1 MAAIEILIERNHG
14 VEWIQAVHFKDH
26 AIIFATSHGLKVIVE
41 EAKSMQG
48 NAFLQASLF
57 QPYELNEEQ
66 VPCRSYYLHLSRGP
80 PFMTWTLSSFLY
92 KTHIEN

>member
-1 MAAIEILIERNHG
+1 M
-14 VEWIQAVHFKDH
+14 HFKDH

-57 QPYELNEEQ
+57 NPFQLNEDQ
-66 VPCRSYYLHLSRGP
+66 VSVKIQKKYAAGLA
-80 PFMTWTLSSFLY
+80 
-92 KTHIEN
+92 

>member
-1 MAAIEILIERNHG
+1 MESNKKAKNHLTQTSLLLLPPALN
-14 VEWIQAVHFKDH
+14 QAVHFKDH

-57 QPYELNEEQ
+57 NPYQLTEEQ
-66 VPCRSYYLHLSRGP
+66 VRVTDNR
-80 PFMTWTLSSFLY
+80 
-92 KTHIEN
+92 